1 MPSAIPAATI
11 QEEEDKMSN
20 VITTTAPIS
29 LENLKIYFSDKSTRY
44 LIDYKNSKL
53 QEQKLLTYLGNLD
66 LNCDIDIEDF
76 NDPDH
81 AKLLQTYFASTTLV
95 NIPTLERAAMGV
107 LFEYKGLIQPGY
119 FANFIQQ
126 NVELVKCWVQKLDSL
141 VLFNTYAINDELAK
155 QEVKNYPE
163 DDTDSIEGINWISLL
178 KNEEFF
184 YFYQILDT
192 SNLRYYSRYFSENMF
207 KGRNLYSFWA
217 NNNNPMF
224 LITWGI
230 LEEKI
235 NSKEWQELLNQ
246 ATQELKEQQDAT
258 SL

>member
-1 MPSAIPAATI
+1 
-11 QEEEDKMSN
+11 MSN
-20 VITTTAPIS
+20 VIKTIAPIS
-29 LENLKIYFSDKSTRY
+29 LDDLKVYFSDKSTRY

-53 QEQKLLTYLGNLD
+53 QEQKILTYLSNLD

-76 NDPDH
+76 NDADN
-81 AKLLQTYFASTTLV
+81 AKLLQTYFGSTTLV

-119 FANFIQQ
+119 FANFIKE
-126 NVELVKCWVQKLDSL
+126 NLELVKSWVQKLDSL
-141 VLFNTYAINDELAK
+141 VLFNTYTINDEAAK

-163 DDTDSIEGINWISLL
+163 DDTDSVQGINWVSLL

-184 YFYQILDT
+184 YFYQILDV
-192 SNLRYYSRYFSENMF
+192 SNLRYYSRYFSESMF

-217 NNNNPMF
+217 TEKNPMF

-235 NSKEWQELLNQ
+235 NSKEWSNLLNQ
-246 ATQELKEQQDAT
+246 AQQEIKEQQNAT
-258 SL
+258 PV

>member
-1 MPSAIPAATI
+1 
-11 QEEEDKMSN
+11 MSN
-20 VITTTAPIS
+20 VIKTIAPIS
-29 LENLKIYFSDKSTRY
+29 LENLKIYFGDKSTRY

-53 QEQKLLTYLGNLD
+53 QEQKILTYLSNLD
-66 LNCDIDIEDF
+66 VNCDIHIEDF
-76 NDPDH
+76 NDADN
-81 AKLLQTYFASTTLV
+81 AKLLQTYFGSTTLV

-119 FANFIQQ
+119 FANFIKE
-126 NVELVKCWVQKLDSL
+126 NLELVKSWVQKLDSL
-141 VLFNTYAINDELAK
+141 VLFNTYTINDEAAK

-163 DDTDSIEGINWISLL
+163 DDTDSVQGINWVSLL

-184 YFYQILDT
+184 YFYQILDV

-217 NNNNPMF
+217 TEKNPMF

-235 NSKEWQELLNQ
+235 NSKEWSNLLNQ
-246 ATQELKEQQDAT
+246 AQQEIKEQQNAT
-258 SL
+258 PV

>member
-1 MPSAIPAATI
+1 
-11 QEEEDKMSN
+11 MSN
-20 VITTTAPIS
+20 VIKTIAPIS
-29 LENLKIYFSDKSTRY
+29 LDNLKVYFSDKSTRY

-53 QEQKLLTYLGNLD
+53 QEQKILTYLSNLD
-66 LNCDIDIEDF
+66 LNCYIDIEDF
-76 NDPDH
+76 NDADN
-81 AKLLQTYFASTTLV
+81 ANLLQTYFGSTTLV

-119 FANFIQQ
+119 FANFIQE
-126 NVELVKCWVQKLDSL
+126 NLELVKSWVQKLDSL
-141 VLFNTYAINDELAK
+141 VLFNTYTINDEAAK

-163 DDTDSIEGINWISLL
+163 DDTDSVQGINWVSLL

-184 YFYQILDT
+184 YFYQILDV
-192 SNLRYYSRYFSENMF
+192 SNESMF

-217 NNNNPMF
+217 TEKNPMF

-235 NSKEWQELLNQ
+235 NSKEWSNLLNQ
-246 ATQELKEQQDAT
+246 AQQEIEEQQNAT
-258 SL
+258 PV

>member
-1 MPSAIPAATI
+1 M
-11 QEEEDKMSN
+11 
-20 VITTTAPIS
+20 
-29 LENLKIYFSDKSTRY
+29 
-44 LIDYKNSKL
+44 
-53 QEQKLLTYLGNLD
+53 
-66 LNCDIDIEDF
+66 
-76 NDPDH
+76 
-81 AKLLQTYFASTTLV
+81 
-95 NIPTLERAAMGV
+95 
-107 LFEYKGLIQPGY
+107 
-119 FANFIQQ
+119 
-126 NVELVKCWVQKLDSL
+126 
-141 VLFNTYAINDELAK
+141 
-155 QEVKNYPE
+155 
-163 DDTDSIEGINWISLL
+163 

-246 ATQELKEQQDAT
+246 ATQELKELQDAT
-258 SL
+258 PL

>member
-1 MPSAIPAATI
+1 
-11 QEEEDKMSN
+11 MSN
-20 VITTTAPIS
+20 VIKTIAPIS
-29 LENLKIYFSDKSTRY
+29 LDDLKVYFSDKSTRY

-53 QEQKLLTYLGNLD
+53 QEQKILTYLSNLD

-76 NDPDH
+76 NDADN
-81 AKLLQTYFASTTLV
+81 AKLLQTYFGSTTLV

-119 FANFIQQ
+119 FANFIQE
-126 NVELVKCWVQKLDSL
+126 NLELVKSWVQKLDSL
-141 VLFNTYAINDELAK
+141 VLFNTYTINDEAAK

-163 DDTDSIEGINWISLL
+163 DDTDSVQGINWVSLL

-184 YFYQILDT
+184 YFYQILDV

-217 NNNNPMF
+217 TEKNPMF

-235 NSKEWQELLNQ
+235 NSKEWSNLLNRAQ
-246 ATQELKEQQDAT
+246 QEIKEQQNAT
-258 SL
+258 PV

>member
-1 MPSAIPAATI
+1 
-11 QEEEDKMSN
+11 MSN
-20 VITTTAPIS
+20 VIKTIAPIS

-76 NDPDH
+76 NDPVN
-81 AKLLQTYFASTTLV
+81 AKLLQTYFSSTTLV
-95 NIPTLERAAMGV
+95 NVLTLERAAIGV
-107 LFEYKGLIQPGY
+107 LFEYKGLVAPGY
-119 FANFIQQ
+119 FANFIQE
-126 NVELVKCWVQKLDSL
+126 NLELVKTWVQKLDSL
-141 VLFNTYAINDELAK
+141 VLFNTYIINDEEAK

-163 DDTDSIEGINWISLL
+163 DNTDSIEGINWVSLL
-178 KNEEFF
+178 KHQEFF
-184 YFYQILDT
+184 YFYQLLDFK
-192 SNLRYYSRYFSENMF
+192 NLRYYSTYFTETMF

-217 NNNNPMF
+217 TEKNPMF

-235 NSKEWQELLNQ
+235 NSKEWNELLIK
-246 ATQELKEQQDAT
+246 ATKELKEQKDAT
-258 SL
+258 PL